1 MTSLPS
7 INNDD
12 EVAFIFERCKDLCS
26 REDIQTVLDE
36 YYNNLPA
43 VGSHNPVLQDFNLI
57 ASKTQLPVST
67 IESIWDHQLGF
78 LISMGIAYC

>member
-26 REDIQTVLDE
+26 REDIQTELDE
-36 YYNNLPA
+36 YYTNLPA

-67 IESIWDHQLGF
+67 IDRFGITNLGF
-78 LISMGIAYC
+78 